1 MIDPQYRKDD
11 GHQEIISL
19 EGNKIKGIKRI
30 SQIDPKHFW
39 SNCAKNLTWFKE
51 WEQVLDWNPP
61 FARWFLGG
69 KLNAAYNCLDRHLTS
84 EKKNHAAII
93 WEGEDGQSVTITYN
107 QLFYRVNKLANALKR
122 LGIKKGDRITIYLPM
137 IPELVISMLA
147 CARIGAIHSVIFSGF
162 SSQSIID
169 RVNDAESRI
178 IITADGGYRRGKI
191 VQLKKI
197 VDEAVKQTSTVEK
210 VIVVKRTHEDI
221 DINEKDIWFEDLVN
235 KESNYCVSEWMESN
249 DPLFILYTS
258 GTTGKPKGVVHGSGG
273 YLTHLF
279 NSAKWVF
286 NFVPTDVFFCTA
298 DIGWV
303 TGHSYVVYAP
313 LMHGVT
319 EIIYEGAP
327 DYPDQGQ
334 YWNIIEKHGATI
346 LYTTP
351 TALRSYMRY
360 GNDIPN
366 SYDLSSLRLLG
377 TVGEPINPEV
387 WMWYFN
393 TIGKNNC
400 PIIDTWWQTETGG
413 IMISM
418 CTGIENIQ
426 MKPGSGTFSLP
437 GIELEIVD
445 DHGKK
450 VEANK
455 KGYLTVKEPW
465 PGMLLSLWNNKERY
479 EKTYWEKT
487 RNSYFA
493 GDFAYVDNDGYY
505 WILGRAD
512 DILKVAGHRLG
523 TIELESAFIS
533 HPSVAEAAV
542 TSKKDEIKGETII
555 AFLVLRKGAELS
567 SQLDIE
573 VNEHIKNTVGP
584 IASAEKIYFV
594 NKLPKTRSGKIMR
607 RLLRSIVNNETIGD
621 ITTLEDEASIEEITH
636 ELQEINKHL

>member
-1 MIDPQYRKDD
+1 MEVTQHHKDGD
-11 GHQEIISL
+11 QEFISL
-19 EGNKIKGIKRI
+19 EGSRIKKIKVEAQK
-30 SQIDPKHFW
+30 DPIQFW
-39 SNCAKNLTWFKE
+39 SNCAKNLAWFKE

-61 FARWFLGG
+61 FARWFKEG
-69 KLNAAYNCLDRHLTS
+69 KLNAAYNCLDKHLTS
-84 EKKNHAAII
+84 EKKNKAAII
-93 WEGEDGQSVTITYN
+93 WEGEDGTSVTITYN
-107 QLFYRVNKLANALKR
+107 QLFHRVNQFANALKR
-122 LGIKKGDRITIYLPM
+122 MGIKKGDRITIYLPM
-137 IPELVISMLA
+137 IPELPVSMLA

-162 SSQSIID
+162 SSQSITD

-191 VQLKKI
+191 IPLKEI
-197 VDEAVKQTSTVEK
+197 VDEAVKEAPTVEK
-210 VIVVKRTHEDI
+210 IIVVKRTHAN
-221 DINEKDIWFEDLVN
+221 INMEKNNVWFEDIVN
-235 KESNYCVSEWMESN
+235 KESNYCASEWMESN

-286 NFVPTDVFFCTA
+286 NFTSTDIFFCTA

-313 LMHGVT
+313 LMHGLT

-327 DYPDQGQ
+327 DFPDQGRF
-334 YWNIIEKHGATI
+334 WKIIEKHGVTI

-351 TALRSYMRY
+351 TALRAYMRY

-366 SYDLSSLRLLG
+366 SHDLSSLRLLG

-387 WMWYFN
+387 WLWYFN
-393 TIGKNNC
+393 IIGKQNC

-418 CTGIENIQ
+418 CTGLENIK

-437 GIELEIVD
+437 GMEIEIVD
-445 DHGKK
+445 DDGKK
-450 VEANK
+450 VDNGT
-455 KGYLTVKEPW
+455 KGYLTIKKPW
-465 PGMLLSLWNNKERY
+465 PGMLLSLWNNDERY
-479 EKTYWEKT
+479 KKAYWEKI

-493 GDFAYVDNDGYY
+493 GDFAQIDKDGYI

-533 HPSVAEAAV
+533 HKSVAEAAV
-542 TSKKDEIKGETII
+542 TSRRDEIKGEAII
-555 AFLVLRKGAELS
+555 AFLVLRKGFEPFPNLNKE
-567 SQLDIE
+567 I
-573 VNEHIKNTVGP
+573 NEHIKSTIGP

-607 RLLRSIVNNETIGD
+607 RLLKSIVNNEIIGD
-621 ITTLEDEASIEEITH
+621 ITTLEDEASIEEITN
-636 ELQEINKHL
+636 ELNEINRHL